1 MAPSPNPPV
10 RRPLIAGV
18 LFGLF
23 LASLRGHWDALER
36 THDANPF
43 HARPGTPSA
52 PGSGQNS
59 LAAAHG
65 WDARAFGE
73 EAKASA
79 EALRRKEERASARLT
94 HDVRVETSS
103 VFVDAKSA
111 SSRSSS
117 IESSASTSFG
127 DADDDDDDD
136 DDDGFDAFRKA
147 GARGE
152 KLFSPLEL
160 IYPDPF
166 ATFRGCDPEPPREGL
181 RARRLDFVADPAD
194 PNWPVNCAGHET
206 LCDVLRSTAIDR
218 EVLVAVA
225 NSAAPG
231 IFEFVDSVV
240 KLRVRN
246 FVVVALDDALHERL
260 KKRSVAS
267 YRVRNDA
274 VGSHKVSAQKF
285 SIVKEFVE
293 RGCSVFLTDT
303 DVAYLRDPFPFLF
316 RDADVESMSDGWD
329 AGSAFGFLET
339 VDDAS
344 LGRAFTSGRRRAKTF
359 RVAAL
364 NSGMWLVMATRASAR
379 LMTTMARRMATEP
392 DLWDQSGY
400 NLELWFAS
408 RDDVRVSGATVRVL
422 NPLCFVNSKVMF
434 RFIRHAP
441 SLGKDAHVPVAM
453 HSNYHTDKAA
463 KMRRVV
469 EYYTRED
476 ASVDVL
482 GEGCVVGCDAN
493 LRSVS
498 QLERD
503 AKANVNDAI
512 VGSKKWAEGGEG
524 VWGGKGA
531 AAKAGGVGD
540 PSHCAPRAPL
550 ADSGRVA
557 AYAPHAVPGE
567 RGDFCARSV
576 PSSKKTRTV
585 TETIVT
591 QTCVALSRL
600 DPAASDVFLVAAD
613 GADARA
619 TAALETLLARGVKT
633 LGLARRTMVVTND
646 ASVARA
652 ARDEHGVEATVV
664 VKKSDETMDG
674 GGPSSSSIVVAKW
687 SAASVALADGW
698 PVFLLDPR
706 TVLFADPSAYLHGD
720 ADVEAGS
727 DGWDDTTAYGY
738 DHVVDDPAMDWSRFC
753 HGGRVVGNDPGF
765 AKLAATREAL
775 VLARLVARRAAA
787 FAETNARDSRAS
799 VSDAREDSRV
809 DIAEHA
815 PPAMTDLEFE
825 HLAFNEALYQPS
837 RGDYVGPGVVKRTL
851 NYLCFAN
858 SKTAFRF
865 LRKDRRFGDPNEH
878 TPVSVR
884 LSYHPNEVER
894 GDALFRY
901 YAEGEV
907 GALKA
912 WRDGEASAAG
922 DAGTAGAAGAATCDD
937 AASLRDLPAAAPK
950 EEDAH
955 ALGRHFRLH
964 RSWSWGGV
972 TPFSFGAAGVLST
985 PWGTGAWGFI
995 PVPAGEERARAD
1007 KVVFSDGRA
1016 VYADSVFARFVGAVH
1031 VLTFEPG
1038 EQGEPHAVF
1047 VSERCQDGD
1056 MVVGRAVSG
1065 GARAH
1070 R

>member
-1 MAPSPNPPV
+1 MAPSLIPPV

-43 HARPGTPSA
+43 HARLAPSA
-52 PGSGQNS
+52 SGSGQ
-59 LAAAHG
+59 AAHRGG

-73 EAKASA
+73 EAEASA
-79 EALRRKEERASARLT
+79 EAFRKKERRSSLVT
-94 HDVRVETSS
+94 HDVRVEPRGDARAATRESHPSS
-103 VFVDAKSA
+103 VIA
-111 SSRSSS
+111 RSD
-117 IESSASTSFG
+117 
-127 DADDDDDDD
+127 DADDDEDE
-136 DDDGFDAFRKA
+136 FYPLARA
-147 GARGE
+147 GKRS
-152 KLFSPLEL
+152 LFEPLPL
-160 IYPDPF
+160 RYPDPF
-166 ATFRGCDPEPPREGL
+166 TAFRGCGPEPPRDGL
-181 RARRLDFVADPAD
+181 RARRLDLIADPAD
-194 PNWPVNCAGHET
+194 DAWPVNCAGHET

-231 IFEFVDSVV
+231 IFEFVDSVE
-240 KLRVRN
+240 KLNVRN

-260 KKRSVAS
+260 EKRSVAS

-274 VGSHKVSAQKF
+274 VGSHRVSAQKF

-293 RGCSVFLTDT
+293 RGCSVLLTDT
-303 DVAYLRDPFPFLF
+303 DVAYLRNPFPFLF
-316 RDADVESMSDGWD
+316 RDSDVESMSDGWD
-329 AGSAFGFLET
+329 ASSAFGFLET

-344 LGRAFTSGRRRAKTF
+344 LGRAFASGRRRAKTF

-364 NSGMWLVMATRASAR
+364 NSGMWLVMATHASAR
-379 LMTTMARRMATEP
+379 LMTTMAHRMATEP

-422 NPLCFVNSKVMF
+422 HPLCFVNSKVMF
-434 RFIRHAP
+434 RLIRHAP
-441 SLGKDAHVPVAM
+441 GLWKEAHVPVAM

-469 EYYTRED
+469 DYYSRAD
-476 ASVDVL
+476 AAIDVL
-482 GEGCVVGCDAN
+482 SEGCVVGCDAN

-503 AKANVNDAI
+503 AEANVNDAI

-524 VWGGKGA
+524 VWGGRGA
-531 AAKAGGVGD
+531 AAKAGGNAD

-550 ADSGRVA
+550 ADSGRIA
-557 AYAPHAVPGE
+557 AYSPHAVPGE
-567 RGDFCARSV
+567 RGDFCA
-576 PSSKKTRTV
+576 KAKTTGTFV
-585 TETIVT
+585 SDTIVAK
-591 QTCVALSRL
+591 TCVALSRL
-600 DPAASDVFLVAAD
+600 DPAASDVFLVAAA
-613 GADARA
+613 GADAPA
-619 TAALETLLARGVKT
+619 ASALERLLARGVKK
-633 LGLARRTMVVTND
+633 LGLTRRTLVVTDD

-652 ARDEHGVEATVV
+652 AREGFGVEATVV
-664 VKKSDETMDG
+664 TEDDDRT
-674 GGPSSSSIVVAKW
+674 SIVVSKW
-687 SAASVALADGW
+687 SVAAVALADGW

-706 TVLFADPSAYLHGD
+706 TVLFADPSAFTHGD

-727 DGWDDTTAYGY
+727 DGWDDLTAYGY

-775 VLARLVARRAAA
+775 ALARLVARRAAA
-787 FAETNARDSRAS
+787 FASRGLATTSPRANERREAAYDDSRG
-799 VSDAREDSRV
+799 RV
-809 DIAEHA
+809 DASERVVA
-815 PPAMTDLEFE
+815 TELEFE
-825 HLAFNEALYQPS
+825 HLAFNEALYLPS
-837 RGDYVGPGVVKRTL
+837 RGDYVAPGVVKRTL

-865 LRKDRRFGDPNEH
+865 LRKDRRFKDPNEH

-901 YAEGEV
+901 YAEGET
-907 GALKA
+907 GALAA
-912 WRDGEASAAG
+912 WRDGEASSAAG
-922 DAGTAGAAGAATCDD
+922 DAAGDVAGASCADSV
-937 AASLRDLPAAAPK
+937 SLRDVPPATPR

-964 RSWSWGGV
+964 RIWSWGGV
-972 TPFSFGAAGVLST
+972 TPFSFGAAGALST
-985 PWGTGAWGFI
+985 PWGEGKWGFV
-995 PVPAGEERARAD
+995 PVPRGAEPKSGVVVAAGRE
-1007 KVVFSDGRA
+1007 
-1016 VYADSVFARFVGAVH
+1016 VYANAVFARFVGAVH
-1031 VLTFEPG
+1031 VLTFEPDD
-1038 EQGEPHAVF
+1038 EGEPYAVF

-1056 MVVGRAVSG
+1056 MVVGRAAR
-1065 GARAH
+1065 GAR